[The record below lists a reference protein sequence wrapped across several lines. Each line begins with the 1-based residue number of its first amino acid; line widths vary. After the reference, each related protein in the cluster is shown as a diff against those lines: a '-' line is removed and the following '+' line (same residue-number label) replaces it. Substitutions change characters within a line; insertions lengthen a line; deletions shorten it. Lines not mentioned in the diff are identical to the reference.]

1 MKRNLIDYQFQYENQ
16 PYEKYQVAFRKR
28 KIIEI
33 LSKYKHGNLLEVGC
47 GLESIFLDYS
57 AYESIFV
64 IEPAEMFY
72 NKAVTDKNKAKNKN
86 ITIINDLLE
95 YSFKIL
101 TNKNFDFILVSS
113 LLHEISDQSKI
124 LKTIHDIASE
134 NTVIHINVPNANSF
148 HRLIAV
154 EMELTKNE
162 FERSKSNIQFQQNNI
177 FNLNSLIE
185 IVEKNGF
192 IVLESGSYSF
202 KPFTHQQMQDMINL
216 NLITEKMLDGFF
228 KMEKFLP
235 EVGSEIFV
243 NIIKK

>member
-1 MKRNLIDYQFQYENQ
+1 MKRNLTDYQFQYKNQ

-33 LSKYKHGNLLEVGC
+33 LSNYKHDNLLEVGC

-72 NKAVTDKNKAKNKN
+72 NKAVLDKSKAKNKN

-95 YSFKIL
+95 YSSKIL
-101 TNKNFDFILVSS
+101 KNKKFDFILISS

-124 LKTIHDIASE
+124 LKAIHDIAAE

-177 FNLNSLIE
+177 FNLKSLIE
-185 IVEKNGF
+185 TVEENGF

-235 EVGSEIFV
+235 EIGSEIFV